1 MKFLV
6 IGGTGTVG
14 SEVVKQ
20 LLRRG
25 EKVRV
30 LTSSPGKLAN
40 LPPGAEGAVGDLR
53 NPSSLPPAFQ
63 GVDGVFMATAM
74 SRDETAQ
81 GLAAVDT
88 AKAARVR
95 CFVYM
100 SVHRAS
106 EAPHIPHFGS
116 KLPIEN
122 AVAASGIQHSI
133 LSPNS
138 FFQTDFFF
146 RDAILQHG
154 IYPQP
159 LGSAGS
165 NRVDVRDIAEAAANC
180 LTQAGHNGKN
190 YPLVGPD
197 SLTGPQIAEIL
208 SRHLGREVRYGGD
221 DLDAWAAH
229 AKQVLPEWMVAQL
242 RTMYDYIQRHGLGA
256 APGELAQVRALLG
269 RVPRTY
275 ESFVAELAPAWKV
288 QAAAR

>member
-1 MKFLV
+1 MKFLI

-14 SEVVKQ
+14 SEVVRQ

-40 LPPGAEGAVGDLR
+40 LQPGAEGAVGDLR
-53 NPSSLPPAFQ
+53 KPSTLPAAFQ
-63 GVDGVFMATAM
+63 GIDGVFMATAL
-74 SRDETAQ
+74 SQDETAQ

-100 SVHRAS
+100 SAHRAS
-106 EAPHIPHFGS
+106 DAPHIPHFGS
-116 KLPIEN
+116 KLPIER
-122 AVAASGIQHSI
+122 AIAESGMQYSI
-133 LSPNS
+133 LRPNS
-138 FFQTDFFF
+138 FFQTDCFF
-146 RDAILQHG
+146 RDAIIQYG

-159 LGSAGS
+159 LGSAGN

-180 LTQAGHNGKN
+180 LTQAGHNGRN

-197 SLTGPQIAEIL
+197 ALTGVQIAEIL

-221 DLDAWAAH
+221 DLDAWAAQ
-229 AKQVLPEWMVAQL
+229 ASRVLPDWMVSQL
-242 RTMYDYIQRHGLGA
+242 RIMYEYVQQHGLAA
-256 APGELAQVRALLG
+256 APGEVAQVRSLLG
-269 RVPRTY
+269 RAPRTY
-275 ESFVAELAPAWKV
+275 EAFVAELAPAWKA